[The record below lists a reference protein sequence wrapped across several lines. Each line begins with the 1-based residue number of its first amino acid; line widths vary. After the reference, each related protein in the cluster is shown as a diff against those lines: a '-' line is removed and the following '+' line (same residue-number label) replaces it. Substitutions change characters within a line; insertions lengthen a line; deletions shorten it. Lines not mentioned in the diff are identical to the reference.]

1 MMMVVIAFDPALIV
15 RVLEVVEIEKSA
27 PRTMSE
33 MVTEL
38 GGKVPLVP
46 VIVSVYVPTGDAF
59 GTVTFIEARPLV
71 LADTVTRFGER
82 STMVPGEEE
91 EPLRVTVVPVV
102 PPNPFKLLTETNWVK
117 SVVPWKTTMLLVLG
131 TVSK

>member
-1 MMMVVIAFDPALIV
+1 MLMVVIAFDRALIV

-38 GGKVPLVP
+38 VGKVPLVP
-46 VIVSVYVPTGDAF
+46 VIVSVYVPTGVVF

-71 LADTVTRFGER
+71 LVETVTRFWER

-117 SVVPWKTTMLLVLG
+117 SVAPWKMTMLLVLG
-131 TVSK
+131 TMSK